1 VKFTW
6 DPEKDKL
13 NKRKHRV
20 SFEEACYIFADPFI
34 LTIYDDDH
42 SEDEELW
49 VSIGKIVERNIYVVA
64 RTHQVCGNEEY
75 VRIISARRASA
86 DEKRIYLSRAGRQ
99 K

>member
-1 VKFTW
+1 MKFTW

-13 NKRKHRV
+13 NRRKHRV

-34 LTIYDDDH
+34 LTIYDVDH
-42 SEDEELW
+42 SEDEERW
-49 VSIGKIVERNIYVVA
+49 VSIGKVVECNIYVVVH
-64 RTHQVCGNEEY
+64 THHVFDEEY

-86 DEKRIYLSRAGRQ
+86 EEKRTYFSRAGRQ